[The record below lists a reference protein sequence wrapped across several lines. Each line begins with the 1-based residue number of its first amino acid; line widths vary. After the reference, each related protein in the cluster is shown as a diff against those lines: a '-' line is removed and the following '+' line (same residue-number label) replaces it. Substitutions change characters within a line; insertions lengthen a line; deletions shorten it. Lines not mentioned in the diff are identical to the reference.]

1 MLSEEQALQKK
12 EKEKN
17 NNHKIKKD
25 PITESAINAAKAKP
39 PRQDEK
45 GKKKKNLREEK
56 TLKGG

>member
-1 MLSEEQALQKK
+1 M
-12 EKEKN
+12 N

-25 PITESAINAAKAKP
+25 PITESATNAAKAKP

-45 GKKKKNLREEK
+45 GEKKKNLKEEK